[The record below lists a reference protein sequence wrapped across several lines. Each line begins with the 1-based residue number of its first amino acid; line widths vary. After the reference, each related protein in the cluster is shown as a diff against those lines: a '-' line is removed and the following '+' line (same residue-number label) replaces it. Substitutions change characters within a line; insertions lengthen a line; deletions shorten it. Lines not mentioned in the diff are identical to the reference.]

1 MAVTVHRNSGWL
13 RANGNRLVVTHAA
26 AQLRMGDH
34 QVDSPAVRPGPLA
47 LLIALGLAAGP
58 AGAAPWPACNAP
70 TLTPPGA
77 LHRPPPEYPESARLA
92 GAEGFVDVSYTV
104 LADGSVGWTR
114 IRRAE
119 PPGFFEP
126 AAQDGLRAWRFRPAL
141 QDGQPV
147 ECRGQ
152 TRLRFTLTDGV
163 PARPRGSA
171 AVGDQPAPV
180 YPEQARIEGLE
191 GYVEVEFEAGADG
204 RVTRAEVTLA
214 MPRGDFEPAA
224 LAAVRNWRLPPQP
237 AGRSVR
243 RFEFALPA
251 LYPHDPS
258 PTLFAAA
265 PFPEQACREGTT
277 GRVRL
282 EVDVAAD
289 GRVTAAR
296 VIDGEPAG
304 LYDTTALAVA
314 RNSRIPPAWRGGVPI
329 AATGLLTLRF
339 EPDAAR
345 CGGQVPVD
353 PQAPARRAPTPR
365 VSALGRR

>member
-1 MAVTVHRNSGWL
+1 MAVTVHRISGWL
-13 RANGNRLVVTHAA
+13 GANGNRLVVTRTA
-26 AQLRMGDH
+26 AQLRMGDRH
-34 QVDSPAVRPGPLA
+34 VDSPAVRPGLLA
-47 LLIALGLAAGP
+47 LLAALGLATGP

-70 TLTPPGA
+70 SLTPPGA

-92 GAEGFVDVSYTV
+92 GAEGFVDVAYTV
-104 LADGSVGWTR
+104 LTDGNVGWTR
-114 IRRAE
+114 VRRAE
-119 PPGFFEP
+119 PSGFFEP
-126 AAQDGLRAWRFRPAL
+126 AAVDGLRAWRFRPAL
-141 QDGQPV
+141 LDGRPV

-152 TRLRFTLTDGV
+152 TRLRFTLTDSV
-163 PARPRGSA
+163 PARPQGST

-191 GYVEVEFEAGADG
+191 GYVEVEFEAGEDG

-214 MPRGDFEPAA
+214 MPRGDFERAA
-224 LAAVRNWRLPPQP
+224 LAAVRSWRVPPQA

-265 PFPEQACREGTT
+265 PFPEQACREGTA

-282 EVDVAAD
+282 EVEVAAD
-289 GRVTAAR
+289 GRVNAAR

-314 RNSRIPPAWRGGVPI
+314 RSSRIPPAWRGGVPI
-329 AATGLLTLRF
+329 ASTGLLTLRF
-339 EPDAAR
+339 EPDAER
-345 CGGQVPVD
+345 CGGLSPAE
-353 PQAPARRAPTPR
+353 PQGPARRAPAPR